1 MLKIVASM
9 FRDSTPASTETG
21 ESSGFQEYPEGL
33 LDHLT
38 DADDRVELD
47 LFDNGDIMIGSS
59 SHIHMTQLCCS
70 PCVHLRSR

>member
-1 MLKIVASM
+1 M
-9 FRDSTPASTETG
+9 FRDSTPANTEAG

-47 LFDNGDIMIGSS
+47 LFDNGEIALIGSS
-59 SHIHMTQLCCS
+59 IHVNMTQLCYSTCS
-70 PCVHLRSR
+70 RLCSD